1 MECNKCGCT
10 KIQLTFDSRGLAE
23 ARCADCGSLIK
34 KMKTQE
40 VADYYEAKI
49 AELNGSVAE
58 VKDDREK
65 RKLPCRYCVEN
76 YVIVRGDMRTARQY
90 VPIEHKF
97 CPICGRE
104 IMPTDKGL

>member
-10 KIQLTFDSRGLAE
+10 DIQITFDSRGLAE

-49 AELNGSVAE
+49 EDLAGSTIKVE
-58 VKDDREK
+58 PPKK
-65 RKLPCRYCVEN
+65 KMPCRFCTERYA
-76 YVIVRGDMRTARQY
+76 IVLGSMREARQY
-90 VPIEHKF
+90 IPLEPKF
-97 CPICGRE
+97 CPMCGRE
-104 IMPTDKGL
+104 LEESDRAY

>member
-10 KIQLTFDSRGLAE
+10 KIKIAFDSRGLAE
-23 ARCADCGSLIK
+23 ARCEDCGALIK

-49 AELNGSVAE
+49 AELGGSPEE
-58 VKDDREK
+58 VKQHEPK
-65 RKLPCRYCVEN
+65 RPCRYCTEN
-76 YVIVRGDMRTARQY
+76 YAMVLGSIRTARQY
-90 VPIEHKF
+90 IPVEAKY

-104 IMPTDKGL
+104 LKADDRKY